1 VLKYGYERPVLS
13 LDHTLLANGT
23 RRFTVW
29 LPLSFDFFVL
39 LQLAISSPV
48 LRYTLIA
55 MSACYCGFSQQTVA
69 LNLSSGSAPPGG
81 VATLNLSLSGSASD
95 PPAGLQWTLAYSPID
110 FSSAS
115 FAAGPSATAA
125 SKLVSCNNQPG
136 ISNCVLWGLNSSAT
150 SNGIVATVSLTVSP
164 STSNTVSVVQLPNA
178 GAADP
183 VAASLSA
190 SGIGG
195 TVTISQTPGL
205 NGFTCNP
212 VSVTPP
218 GVSTCTV
225 ALTAPALVS
234 GATIALSSSSAAASV
249 PPTVTIP
256 AGATSTTFNLT
267 SQTVSFP
274 TPVTLTASY
283 LGVIETF
290 GLVINPTTAPT
301 GTAAFVKIDTTTAG
315 SWEGVYGADGF
326 NVIDDAANNPPYVT
340 VTPSGNANY
349 IWASST
355 TDPRALQ
362 KASSMTDRIAA
373 CWFSGS
379 SFSVDLNF
387 TDANTHQVALYLLD
401 WDDYYSRTEQVDILD
416 ANNTLLDS
424 RAVTSFVNG
433 EYLVWNLS
441 GHVIV
446 RITNMNGSSNAV
458 LSGLFF
464 GAAGAPPPSGAA
476 AFVKTDT
483 STAGSWKGVYGADGF
498 NVIDDTASY
507 PSYVTVTPSGNAN
520 YVWASSTTD
529 VRGLQKA
536 FSKGDQIAACWYT
549 VSSFTV
555 DLNFNDA
562 NTHQVALYLLDWDNY
577 NGRTERVDILDANH
591 TLLDSRAVSSFVN
604 GEYLVWNLT
613 GHVIIQVTN
622 TNASSNAVM
631 SGLFFR

>member
-1 VLKYGYERPVLS
+1 VRASVK
-13 LDHTLLANGT
+13 LA
-23 RRFTVW
+23 
-29 LPLSFDFFVL
+29 L
-39 LQLAISSPV
+39 SSPL
-48 LRYTLIA
+48 LRYSLIA
-55 MSACYCGFSQQTVA
+55 LAGCCSGFAQQTVT
-69 LNLSSGSAPPGG
+69 LSLSSGSAPPGA
-81 VATLNLSLSGSASD
+81 VVTLNLSLSGSTGD
-95 PPAGLQWTLAYSPID
+95 PPAALQWTLAYSPID
-110 FSSAS
+110 FSSTS
-115 FAAGPSATAA
+115 VAAGPSASAA
-125 SKLVSCNNQPG
+125 GKLVSCNNNVPG
-136 ISNCVLWGLNSSAT
+136 VSNCVLWGLNSSAI
-150 SNGIVATVSLTVSP
+150 SNGVVATVSLTVSP
-164 STSNTVSVVQLPNA
+164 STRSTASVIQLPNT
-178 GAADP
+178 GATDP
-183 VAASLSA
+183 AAASLSA
-190 SGIGG
+190 SGNGA
-195 TVTISQTPGL
+195 TVTIPQTGGL

-225 ALTAPALVS
+225 ALTAPASGS
-234 GATIALSSSSAAASV
+234 GATIALSSSSTAAVVPSAVTV
-249 PPTVTIP
+249 PP
-256 AGATSTTFNLT
+256 GATSTAFNVT
-267 SQTVSFP
+267 GQTVSTP
-274 TPVTLTASY
+274 TPVTLTATY
-283 LGVIETF
+283 LGVSEAF
-290 GLVINPTTAPT
+290 GLVINPTTAAPT
-301 GTAAFVKIDTTTAG
+301 GTAAFIKTDTTTAG
-315 SWEGVYGADGF
+315 TWKGVYGADGF
-326 NVIDDAANNPPYVT
+326 NVIDDTASYPSYVT

-349 IWASST
+349 VWASSA

-362 KASSMTDRIAA
+362 KASSTTDRIAA

-379 SFSVDLNF
+379 SFTVDLNF
-387 TDANTHQVALYLLD
+387 TDTNTHQVALYLLD
-401 WDDYYSRTEQVDILD
+401 WDNYNGRAERVDILD

-424 RAVTSFVNG
+424 RAVSSFVNG

-446 RITNMNGSSNAV
+446 RITNMNGPSNAV

-464 GAAGAPPPSGAA
+464 GAGGAPPSSGTA

-483 STAGSWKGVYGADGF
+483 TTAGSWKGVYGADGF